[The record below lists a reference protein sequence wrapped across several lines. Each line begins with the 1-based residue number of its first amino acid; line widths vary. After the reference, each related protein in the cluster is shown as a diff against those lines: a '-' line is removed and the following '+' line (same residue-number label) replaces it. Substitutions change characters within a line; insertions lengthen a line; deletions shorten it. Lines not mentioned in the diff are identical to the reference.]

1 MKTLFI
7 ILMSWA
13 GIMTTQA
20 QDKEWNQL
28 LKDYLAVEDALV
40 ASNSDN
46 AKEALKQMQTDVQ
59 ALQPAI
65 AGKTAQEKEL
75 KFLAAYLDIYVK
87 AGSLEDVRTGFG
99 KISGS
104 MIALAE
110 QKVFTGHELYVVN
123 CPMKKVNWLDDS
135 NAVKNPYYGKT
146 MLNCGSVKKTID

>member
-20 QDKEWNQL
+20 QSKEWDQL

-40 ASNSDN
+40 ASNVGN
-46 AKEALKQMQTDVQ
+46 AKDALIQMQKDVLE
-59 ALQPAI
+59 LQPVTT
-65 AGKTAQEKEL
+65 GKTSQQKEL

-87 AGSLEDVRTGFG
+87 SDSLEEIRTGFG

-110 QKVFTGHELYVVN
+110 QKVFAGKELYVLN
-123 CPMKKVNWLDDS
+123 CPMKKVNWLSAS
-135 NAVKNPYYGKT
+135 NTVKNPYYGKA
-146 MLNCGSVKKTID
+146 MLTCGSVKKTIN

>member
-20 QDKEWNQL
+20 QDKEWNRL

-40 ASNSDN
+40 ASNVGN
-46 AKEALKQMQTDVQ
+46 AKDALKQMQNDIQ
-59 ALQPAI
+59 ELQPVT
-65 AGKTAQEKEL
+65 AGKTAQQKEL
-75 KFLAAYLDIYVK
+75 KFLAAYLDIYAK
-87 AGSLEDVRTGFG
+87 SDSLEEVRTGFG

-104 MIALAE
+104 MIVLAE
-110 QKVFTGHELYVVN
+110 QKVFVGQELYVMN

-135 NAVKNPYYGKT
+135 NTVKNPYYGKA
-146 MLNCGSVKKTID
+146 MLTCGSVKKTIN